1 MTEQE
6 RTQGCGTD
14 VLVSFAESL
23 QVNTGL
29 LTVATL
35 CGGLSG
41 ILAAVLLYV
50 FCLKH
55 LLLTREVSRNFS
67 FITSHLDIPSLIV
80 TIMCHQGYN
89 ARRLLEPDDGDNN
102 QSARVNNR
110 KDAQIGTTNDKVLLL
125 FFYDYEVNTS

>member
-6 RTQGCGTD
+6 LTQGCGTD

-23 QVNTGL
+23 QVYTGL

-41 ILAAVLLYV
+41 ILAAVLFYV

-55 LLLTREVSRNFS
+55 LLLTREVSKSFS
-67 FITSHLDIPSLIV
+67 FITSHLDIPSLV
-80 TIMCHQGYN
+80 VMIMCHPNRVTMQG
-89 ARRLLEPDDGDNN
+89 DC
-102 QSARVNNR
+102 
-110 KDAQIGTTNDKVLLL
+110 
-125 FFYDYEVNTS
+125 